1 MQKYLLIL
9 AALVC
14 LTAAAFGQT
23 SMGRILGTVTDTTGA
38 IVRGAE
44 VTITNTATGVVR
56 EVTTTSAG
64 DYVAPDL
71 EPGPY
76 SVAVEASGFGKV
88 VRVGLVLEVARDIR
102 VDAQLKPGPVSQTVT
117 IDSQAPVINTTNDVL
132 GSTLSNE
139 AINELPLQGRDFQNL
154 AILQPGIQ
162 RTPGG
167 GFMSVN
173 ANGNR
178 PEDNNFIVDGI
189 DDNDA
194 YYGTTV
200 INAEGVYWNSGDA
213 PADRCDPG
221 V

>member
-1 MQKYLLIL
+1 M
-9 AALVC
+9 
-14 LTAAAFGQT
+14 
-23 SMGRILGTVTDTTGA
+23 
-38 IVRGAE
+38 
-44 VTITNTATGVVR
+44 
-56 EVTTTSAG
+56 
-64 DYVAPDL
+64 
-71 EPGPY
+71 
-76 SVAVEASGFGKV
+76 
-88 VRVGLVLEVARDIR
+88 LEVARDIR

-167 GFMSVN
+167 GFLSVN

-200 INAEGVYWNSGDA
+200 INAEGRLWNSGD
-213 PADRCDPG
+213 PSADRCHPG

>member
-9 AALVC
+9 AALVSF
-14 LTAAAFGQT
+14 TAAALGQT

-117 IDSQAPVINTTNDVL
+117 IDSQAPVINTTSPRR
-132 GSTLSNE
+132 GLSVSS
-139 AINELPLQGRDFQNL
+139 IN
-154 AILQPGIQ
+154 
-162 RTPGG
+162 
-167 GFMSVN
+167 
-173 ANGNR
+173 
-178 PEDNNFIVDGI
+178 
-189 DDNDA
+189 
-194 YYGTTV
+194 
-200 INAEGVYWNSGDA
+200 
-213 PADRCDPG
+213 
-221 V
+221 